1 MDELWSWNWVV
12 FVVPV
17 CWASLWSRVEV
28 AIKCTT
34 ESHVSCDQSLLI
46 SKTMNSSQR
55 LKLIQITS
63 ITQFIAT
70 EFRHTKERKRQ
81 PSHKFVFFF
90 YMHYLHRFKKHL
102 SLVSSW
108 WQHKLQRWSCHRT
121 PNVASI
127 STFVCTHHWL
137 YTMSLLK
144 YEAKPSIKLS
154 FHLFVI

>member
-81 PSHKFVFFF
+81 PSHKFVFF
-90 YMHYLHRFKKHL
+90 LHAL
-102 SLVSSW
+102 SAQIQKTFVIGFILVATQAATMELSSHAKCSIHINFCLHTSLIVQYVSSEI
-108 WQHKLQRWSCHRT
+108 WS
-121 PNVASI
+121 
-127 STFVCTHHWL
+127 
-137 YTMSLLK
+137 
-144 YEAKPSIKLS
+144 
-154 FHLFVI
+154 